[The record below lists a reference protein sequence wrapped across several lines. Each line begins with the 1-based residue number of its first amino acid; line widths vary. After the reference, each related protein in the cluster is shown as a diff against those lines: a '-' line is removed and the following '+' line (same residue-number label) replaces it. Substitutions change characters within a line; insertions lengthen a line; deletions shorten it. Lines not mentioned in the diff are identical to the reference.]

1 MTQGFCINCGAYEIT
16 TAPHVCF
23 RDRIAV
29 GVCPDQQERYETF
42 KAVALAKINELE
54 LDHVKHYAAGVA
66 NPEVEFLG
74 RLSEGCFLRFSN
86 ITEAILAGA
95 QEFSTKGKVGR

>member
-1 MTQGFCINCGAYEIT
+1 MATGYCINCGQYEIT
-16 TAPHVCF
+16 TAPHVCIH
-23 RDRIAV
+23 RV
-29 GVCPDQQERYETF
+29 LNLGVCPEQHERCETF

-54 LDHVKHYAAGVA
+54 LDHVRRYAAGVA